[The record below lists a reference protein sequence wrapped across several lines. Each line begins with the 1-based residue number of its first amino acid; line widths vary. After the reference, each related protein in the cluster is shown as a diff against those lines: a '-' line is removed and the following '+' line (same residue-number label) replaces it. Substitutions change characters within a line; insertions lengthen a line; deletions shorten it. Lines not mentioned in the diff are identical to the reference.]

1 MSWSQLNILHIAQYY
16 YANPDFARLGK
27 ELAKKG
33 HRLSVMTSVRPFD
46 QRGQVDNMEVFEVN
60 PLVTL
65 YRLPQTISFVP
76 TFVYKIVKQQG
87 IEVMHL
93 LNDLST
99 NAAFASLASRLSAVP
114 YVYTIQGPGTRL
126 GHPLVD
132 PIIEMYHQTVER
144 WIVKR
149 AKRVIL
155 LSKSLI
161 SAAEE
166 LKVSENKMAVI
177 PSGIDPLHFNSER
190 PEVKEKAQSLRAELN
205 LEDSIV
211 LGYVGRLAPVKGLEI
226 LFSATKRIQDEYPKL
241 ILLIVGDGAIR
252 NELETIANRLKLR
265 TIFAGWKKD
274 ALPYYAL
281 MDIFVLPSF
290 SEGLANVLLEA
301 MAMKKAVVATRVG
314 GNPDV
319 ITNGENGFLVPAGDS
334 ESMASAMRQL
344 IEDNGLRGRI
354 GAQNRQKIE
363 QHFSWNATV
372 ERIERVYNEAVC
384 LC

>member
-1 MSWSQLNILHIAQYY
+1 
-16 YANPDFARLGK
+16 
-27 ELAKKG
+27 
-33 HRLSVMTSVRPFD
+33 MTSIRPVD
-46 QRGQVDNMEVFEVN
+46 QREQVDNMEVFEVN

-76 TFVYKIVKQQG
+76 TFVYKIVKQQN

-99 NAAFASLASRLSAVP
+99 NAAFASLASRLTSVP

-126 GHPLVD
+126 GHPVVD
-132 PIIEMYHQTVER
+132 PIIGTYHQTIER
-144 WIVKR
+144 WIIKR
-149 AKRVIL
+149 AKKVIL
-155 LSKSLI
+155 LSKSLK

-166 LKVSENKMAVI
+166 LNVNETRMAVI
-177 PSGIDPLHFNSER
+177 PSGIDPLHFSSER
-190 PEVKEKAQSLRAELN
+190 PEVKEKAQTLKEELD

-226 LFSATKRIQDEYPKL
+226 LFSAVKRIQDEYPKL
-241 ILLIVGDGAIR
+241 KILIVGDGAIR
-252 NELETIANRLKLR
+252 KDLETIASKLKVK

-301 MAMKKAVVATRVG
+301 MAMEKQWLPLKLAEIPILYQMVKT
-314 GNPDV
+314 DSWCLQV
-319 ITNGENGFLVPAGDS
+319 IAREWRLF
-334 ESMASAMRQL
+334 
-344 IEDNGLRGRI
+344 
-354 GAQNRQKIE
+354 
-363 QHFSWNATV
+363 
-372 ERIERVYNEAVC
+372 
-384 LC
+384 